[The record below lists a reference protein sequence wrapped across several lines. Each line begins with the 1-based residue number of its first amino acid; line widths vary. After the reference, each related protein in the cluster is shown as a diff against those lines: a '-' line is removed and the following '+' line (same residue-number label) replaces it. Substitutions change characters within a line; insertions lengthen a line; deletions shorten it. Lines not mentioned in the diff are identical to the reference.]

1 MGTNGTTHR
10 IKKLEAQ
17 LAPAQDVWVMDIYEG
32 CPYDTEAS
40 RRQRE
45 PQMKDGDLLILRRVW
60 SCTPDDPPHS
70 HAHEYPWDARRPPGE
85 ERWTTTQPPKVTPP
99 RRQPEREVPPPLTDE
114 EIRASH
120 PELPP
125 NW

>member
-60 SCTPDDPPHS
+60 SSTPNDPPHS
-70 HAHEYPWDARRPPGE
+70 HAHE
-85 ERWTTTQPPKVTPP
+85 
-99 RRQPEREVPPPLTDE
+99 
-114 EIRASH
+114 
-120 PELPP
+120 
-125 NW
+125 